1 MTYTKTQTCSYHAFK
16 LMDLRLKDKSIQ
28 GHVIQPYLGV

>member
-16 LMDLRLKDKSIQ
+16 IMDLRLKDKASKDMLSNHI
-28 GHVIQPYLGV
+28 

>member
-16 LMDLRLKDKSIQ
+16 LMDLRLNDYASKDMLSNNI
-28 GHVIQPYLGV
+28 

>member
-16 LMDLRLKDKSIQ
+16 LMDLRLKE
-28 GHVIQPYLGV
+28 

>member
-16 LMDLRLKDKSIQ
+16 FMDLRLKD
-28 GHVIQPYLGV
+28 

>member
-16 LMDLRLKDKSIQ
+16 LLDLRLKD
-28 GHVIQPYLGV
+28 

>member
-16 LMDLRLKDKSIQ
+16 LMDLRLKD
-28 GHVIQPYLGV
+28 